1 MKKNKISKNWII
13 RQHKDQ
19 FFKESKIKGYRSR
32 SAFKILEIDK
42 KFHIFKKNTLLLDLG
57 SSPGGWAQVAA
68 KKILNGEI
76 LAVDIKFME
85 KVENVNFILGDF
97 FLDAVQEKIKKF
109 FNKKINLV
117 ISDMSSNTTGN
128 KSLDSYRSAELCLK
142 AMEYSKKILKEDGI
156 FLSKFFMGKEFNDIE
171 TLAKNSFKTFIK
183 YKPQASRKESREMY
197 ILCKY
202 IIN

>member
-13 RQHKDQ
+13 KQHKDQ

-57 SSPGGWAQVAA
+57 SSPGGWAQVAS

-85 KVENVNFILGDF
+85 KIENVNFIFGDF
-97 FLDAVQEKIKKF
+97 FLEEVREKIKNF
-109 FNKKINLV
+109 F
-117 ISDMSSNTTGN
+117 
-128 KSLDSYRSAELCLK
+128 
-142 AMEYSKKILKEDGI
+142 
-156 FLSKFFMGKEFNDIE
+156 
-171 TLAKNSFKTFIK
+171 
-183 YKPQASRKESREMY
+183 
-197 ILCKY
+197 
-202 IIN
+202 